1 MPQPNEVICD
11 LFVPIV
17 VVIGLAAVVICQ
29 FIFNRNEF

>member
-1 MPQPNEVICD
+1 MQPPNEVICE

-17 VVIGLAAVVICQ
+17 VVVALAAVVACQ